1 MKHPVDQP
9 SVLRQIRDLQA
20 MVIHPQD
27 QDGEELVGQLHRIGC
42 RVHTAWPELDALPPD
57 TGLVLMAVRPETLR
71 VPYPWLGQ
79 PTTPP
84 IIPVVTYENPITIE
98 AVLRLD
104 AYATI
109 ASPVRSFGLLT
120 AIAVTLSQHRNR
132 EAREHHIRRLEQKS
146 AHQRL
151 LQQAK
156 QLVMRAR
163 GVSEDE
169 AYGFLREQSMS
180 RRITIEDVARNVLEA
195 HKLLGL

>member
-1 MKHPVDQP
+1 MKPRVDQA
-9 SVLRQIRDLQA
+9 SVLRQLRDLHA

-42 RVHTAWPELDALPPD
+42 RVHNAWPELDALPPD
-57 TGLVLMAVRPETLR
+57 TGLVLMAMRPETLR

-84 IIPVVTYENPITIE
+84 IIPVVTYEDPITIE

-109 ASPVRSFGLLT
+109 ASPVRSSGLLT

-132 EAREHHIRRLEQKS
+132 QAREQHIRRLEQKS
-146 AHQRL
+146 AHQRML
-151 LQQAK
+151 HQAK
-156 QLVMRAR
+156 QVMMSTR

-169 AYGFLREQSMS
+169 AHAFLREQAMS
-180 RRITIEDVARNVLEA
+180 RRTTIEDVARRVLDA
-195 HKLLGL
+195 HKFLGL